1 MTDKKV
7 IVDGHETSAYHQA
20 KLWEIALFS
29 LNNSASNLYL
39 FAYSFLGFYATGIAG
54 LTTVIIA
61 SVLGLARLFDGLID
75 PAIGVA
81 IDNINTKWGRYRPIM
96 LLSNLGLIL
105 SFIFLFN
112 IHNLPIPTMLALF
125 IGLIFHKIVY
135 SFQQTVTKA
144 AQASLTNDPAQ
155 RPLFSVFDSIFTII
169 TFTGGQI
176 FVIRVLFAKIG
187 EYNME
192 FFKQFLPLI
201 IISSL
206 IFTILAMIGIRRKDN
221 SKYFGIGGESI
232 EHNSL
237 KEYFSILKGN
247 KPLKILALCGALIK
261 FSLSL
266 ISDQNFLAI
275 FFGILLGNYMLAGDV
290 SVWSIAPQLLFV
302 FLFTRLAQKKDLKT
316 SYKVSVT
323 IATVALAIVLG
334 LLFITPDTTTLSN
347 MSFVSIVFIALWI
360 LARIAGGYPS
370 SIVLTMSADITD
382 YVTAKTGKFAPGLI
396 GTIFSL
402 TDSISS
408 SIAPVVIGWV
418 VALMGFKDAYP
429 QPGDA
434 LTPAIYKGGLILI
447 GISFLTLLVTMILI
461 RFYPLD
467 RKEMELI
474 AEDIAVRKEIKK
486 EGLTEEERNDIKV
499 EVVEDGIKT
508 EFNENDLHL

>member
-1 MTDKKV
+1 
-7 IVDGHETSAYHQA
+7 
-20 KLWEIALFS
+20 
-29 LNNSASNLYL
+29 
-39 FAYSFLGFYATGIAG
+39 
-54 LTTVIIA
+54 
-61 SVLGLARLFDGLID
+61 
-75 PAIGVA
+75 
-81 IDNINTKWGRYRPIM
+81 
-96 LLSNLGLIL
+96 
-105 SFIFLFN
+105 
-112 IHNLPIPTMLALF
+112 
-125 IGLIFHKIVY
+125 
-135 SFQQTVTKA
+135 
-144 AQASLTNDPAQ
+144 
-155 RPLFSVFDSIFTII
+155 
-169 TFTGGQI
+169 
-176 FVIRVLFAKIG
+176 
-187 EYNME
+187 ME

-221 SKYFGIGGESI
+221 SKYFGIGEEST

-247 KPLKILALCGALIK
+247 KPLKILALCGALVK

-266 ISDQNFLAI
+266 VSDQNFLAI

-316 SYKVSVT
+316 SYKFSAT

-334 LLFITPDTTTLSN
+334 LLFVTPDTTTLSN

-447 GISFLTLLVTMILI
+447 GIAFLTLLVTMILI

-508 EFNENDLHL
+508 EFNENDLNL